1 MSQWG
6 SNFNENHNHNENS
19 YSYHQGNIS
28 NGTFEELSFATAR
41 TSQNT
46 NNTNTHSTP
55 QHSMLF
61 IGNGSRMYTGDVMYG
76 GPEYQLPRNNQ
87 SRHTPDY
94 NMEISSEIL
103 NRAANSQLTP
113 TAGEFFPRSSYQP
126 YNSQAQGNNV
136 FTLQVFSLTCSLR
149 VT

>member
-6 SNFNENHNHNENS
+6 SNFNENYSHNQNS
-19 YSYHQGNIS
+19 YSYHEGSSS
-28 NGTFEELSFATAR
+28 NGTFEELSTVTAR

-46 NNTNTHSTP
+46 NNTNIHSTQT

-61 IGNGSRMYTGDVMYG
+61 IGNGSRMYSG

-87 SRHTPDY
+87 SRTPDY
-94 NMEISSEIL
+94 NVEISSEIL

-126 YNSQAQGNNV
+126 FNCQAQGNNA
-136 FTLQVFSLTCSLR
+136 FTLEVFSLTCLLQ